1 MFAIAFD
8 LVVAD
13 TDKNHPKGIAQ
24 AYRDIGIIL
33 SRHGFTRVQGSLYI
47 TEKEDMALLFRAIY
61 ELRAQPWLPKSIRD
75 IRAFRIEQ
83 WSDFTDIVKNQPL

>member
-13 TDKNHPKGIAQ
+13 TERHHPKGVSQ
-24 AYRDIGIIL
+24 AYTDIGAIL
-33 SRHGFTRVQGSLYI
+33 GEHDFQRVQGSLYI
-47 TEKEDMALLFRAIY
+47 TEKEDMANLFLAMQA
-61 ELRAQPWLPKSIRD
+61 LRALAWFPMSVKD

-83 WSDFTDIVKNQPL
+83 WSNFTPTIKNTV